1 VTSKTDVRRVL
12 GDLERIDGVER
23 GLEDRLRRVLT
34 ALILARETQAH
45 LQRLLHA
52 LDERTDGR
60 LSAALAAD
68 DDAQRY
74 RDLLMSMQTE
84 CEPGPALRVARS
96 GSSP

>member
-1 VTSKTDVRRVL
+1 MTTRTDVRRLL

-34 ALILARETQAH
+34 ALILARETHAH
-45 LQRLLHA
+45 LQRRLHA
-52 LDERTDGR
+52 LDGRADGR

-74 RDLLMSMQTE
+74 RDLLISMQTYGA
-84 CEPGPALRVARS
+84 PTSAPRLARS